1 MVPSVYPR
9 PFVAVIGRPNVG
21 KSTLFNRLIG
31 HRVAVVQDEPGVTRD
46 RNYYPVEYCG
56 TPFTLVDTGG
66 IVPGHRPLSF
76 PQGDREAGAR
86 LLADVQR
93 QTDVAIQ
100 EADRIIYLMDGRDGL
115 MPIDREIAERLRK
128 INKPVWYAVNKID
141 GPKHDAKLMDFY
153 QLGVDRLFPIS
164 AEHGYGVD
172 DLLEAAIPRGEPSI
186 EPTEAGTIP
195 RVVVLGRPNAGKS
208 TLINTVL
215 GEARLVTSDAPGTTR
230 DTIDTLVERKGKT
243 YRFIDTAGLR
253 RRGKV
258 SRGVEHFSAERAHDA
273 LARADVAL
281 ILIDAAEGVVDQET
295 KIVGEVLA
303 AGRACALV
311 VNKWDL
317 KPQEEGDRPGF
328 LAEVMRRFS
337 FVEHAPVLF
346 ISALKGTGVGRIFP
360 TIDEV
365 MAAYTTRVTT
375 GDLNRFFD
383 GVLRDH
389 PPPLSKGR
397 PVRLYYITQ
406 AGVKPPTF
414 VVFANDAKAVP
425 THYRRYLENALRQRF
440 GFRGTPIR
448 IVVRSKRGRAQ

>member
-1 MVPSVYPR
+1 MAFDVYPR

-66 IVPGHRPLSF
+66 IVPDHRPPSAGTDA
-76 PQGDREAGAR
+76 QAAGAR

-93 QTDVAIQ
+93 QTDLAIQ
-100 EADRIIYLMDGRDGL
+100 EADCIIYLMDGRDGL

-128 INKPVWYAVNKID
+128 VNKPVWYAVNKID
-141 GPKHDAKLMDFY
+141 GPKHDARVIEFY
-153 QLGVDRLFPIS
+153 QLGVERLFPIS

-172 DLLEAAIPRGEPSI
+172 DLLEAAIPRRESRAESPEP
-186 EPTEAGTIP
+186 ETRP

-208 TLINTVL
+208 TLVNALL
-215 GEARLVTSDAPGTTR
+215 GEERLVTSDVPGTTR
-230 DTIDTLVERKGKT
+230 DTIDTLVERAGRA
-243 YRFIDTAGLR
+243 YRFVDTAGLR

-258 SRGVEHFSAERAHDA
+258 SRGVEHFSAERARDA
-273 LARADVAL
+273 LARADIAL

-303 AGRACALV
+303 AGRACVLV
-311 VNKWDL
+311 INKWDL
-317 KPQEEGDRPGF
+317 KPPGETDRTQF
-328 LAEVMRRFS
+328 LGEITRRFA
-337 FVEHAPVLF
+337 FVHHAPVLF
-346 ISALKGTGVGRIFP
+346 ISALKGMGVGKIFS

-375 GDLNRFFD
+375 GDLNRFFE
-383 GVLRDH
+383 GVVRDH

-397 PVRLYYITQ
+397 RVRLNYITQ

-414 VVFANDAKAVP
+414 VVFASDAKVVA

-448 IVVRSKRGRAQ
+448 IVVRSKRGRS

>member
-1 MVPSVYPR
+1 MAPSVYPR

-31 HRVAVVQDEPGVTRD
+31 HRIAVVQDEPGVTRD
-46 RNYYPVEYCG
+46 RNYYAVEYCG

-66 IVPGHRPLSF
+66 IVPDQRRSPS
-76 PQGDREAGAR
+76 PQDSRAGAAR

-93 QTDVAIQ
+93 QTDFAIQ

-115 MPIDREIAERLRK
+115 MSIDREIAERLRK

-141 GPKHDAKLMDFY
+141 GPKHEGKMMEFY

-172 DLLEAAIPRGEPSI
+172 DLLEAAIPRVEPSA
-186 EPTEAGTIP
+186 EPVPPDTIP

-208 TLINTVL
+208 TLINSAL
-215 GEARLVTSDAPGTTR
+215 GEERLVTSEVPGTTR
-230 DTIDTLVERKGKT
+230 DTIDTLVERGGKT
-243 YRFIDTAGLR
+243 YRFVDTAGLR

-273 LARADVAL
+273 LATADVAL
-281 ILIDAAEGVVDQET
+281 VLIDAKEGAVEQET

-303 AGRACALV
+303 AGRACVLII
-311 VNKWDL
+311 NKWDL
-317 KPQEEGDRPGF
+317 KPSGEQERTTF
-328 LAEVMRRFS
+328 LAEMTRRFA
-337 FVEHAPVLF
+337 FVGHAPVLF
-346 ISALKGTGVGRIFP
+346 ISALKGTGVGKIFAA
-360 TIDEV
+360 IDEV
-365 MAAYTTRVTT
+365 MTAHTTRVTT

-383 GVLRDH
+383 GVVRDH

-397 PVRLYYITQ
+397 PVRLNYITQ

-414 VVFANDAKAVP
+414 VVFASDAKAVAA
-425 THYRRYLENALRQRF
+425 HYRRYLENALRQRF

-448 IVVRSKRGRAQ
+448 IVVRSKRGR

>member
-1 MVPSVYPR
+1 MASSIYPR

-66 IVPGHRPLSF
+66 IVPDQRRSSSSQDG
-76 PQGDREAGAR
+76 REAGAR

-93 QTDVAIQ
+93 QTDLAIQ

-115 MPIDREIAERLRK
+115 MPIDRAIAERLRK
-128 INKPVWYAVNKID
+128 ISKPAWFAVNKID
-141 GPKHDAKLMDFY
+141 GPKHQAKVIDFY
-153 QLGVDRLFPIS
+153 QLGVERLFPIS

-172 DLLEAAIPRGEPSI
+172 DLLEAVIPKGERRV
-186 EPTEAGTIP
+186 EPMETGTIP

-208 TLINTVL
+208 TLINTLL
-215 GEARLVTSDAPGTTR
+215 GEERLVTSDVPGTTR
-230 DTIDTLVERKGKT
+230 DTIDTLVERGGKT
-243 YRFIDTAGLR
+243 YRFVDTAGLR

-258 SRGVEHFSAERAHDA
+258 SRGVEHFSAERARDA
-273 LARADVAL
+273 LAKADVAL
-281 ILIDAAEGVVDQET
+281 ILIDATEGVVDQET

-311 VNKWDL
+311 VNKWDV
-317 KPQEEGDRPGF
+317 KPTGETERTTF
-328 LAEVMRRFS
+328 LTEVSRRFA
-337 FVEHAPVLF
+337 FIEHAPVLF
-346 ISALKGTGVGRIFP
+346 ISALKGMGVGRIFS

-365 MAAYTTRVTT
+365 MAAYTARVTT
-375 GDLNRFFD
+375 GDLNRFFE
-383 GVLRDH
+383 GVVRDH

-397 PVRLYYITQ
+397 PVRLNYITQ
-406 AGVKPPTF
+406 AGVRPPTF
-414 VVFANDAKAVP
+414 VVFASDAKAVAI
-425 THYRRYLENALRQRF
+425 HYRRYLENALRQRF

-448 IVVRSKRGRAQ
+448 IVVRSKRGRT

>member
-1 MVPSVYPR
+1 MFSPYPR

-46 RNYYPVEYCG
+46 RNYYAVEYCG
-56 TPFTLVDTGG
+56 TRFTLVDTGG
-66 IVPGHRPLSF
+66 IVPAHRPPSAKA
-76 PQGDREAGAR
+76 PGEAGAR

-93 QTDVAIQ
+93 QTDLAIQ
-100 EADRIIYLMDGRDGL
+100 DADVIVYLMDARDGL
-115 MPIDREIAERLRK
+115 LSIDREIADRLRK
-128 INKPVWYAVNKID
+128 VSKPVWYAVNKVD
-141 GPKHDAKLMDFY
+141 GPKHDAKVMEFY
-153 QLGVDRLFPIS
+153 QLGVARLFPIS

-172 DLLEAAIPRGEPSI
+172 DLLEAAIPRHAPMDVPSEP
-186 EPTEAGTIP
+186 ETVP

-208 TLINTVL
+208 TLINTVI
-215 GEARLVTSDAPGTTR
+215 GEERLVTSDVPGTTR
-230 DTIDTLVERKGKT
+230 DTIDTLIERGGKT
-243 YRFIDTAGLR
+243 YRFVDTAGLR

-273 LARADVAL
+273 LARADMAL
-281 ILIDAAEGVVDQET
+281 VLIDAAEGVVDQET

-317 KPQEEGDRPGF
+317 KPPGEAERAAF
-328 LAEVMRRFS
+328 LSEVTRRFA
-337 FVEHAPVLF
+337 FMEHAPVLF
-346 ISALKGTGVGRIFP
+346 ISALKGTGVGKIFSI
-360 TIDEV
+360 IDEV
-365 MAAYTTRVTT
+365 MTAYSTRVTT

-383 GVLRDH
+383 GVVRDH

-397 PVRLYYITQ
+397 PVRLNYITQ

-414 VVFANDAKAVP
+414 VVFASDAKAVAS
-425 THYRRYLENALRQRF
+425 HYRRYLENALRQRF

-448 IVVRSKRGRAQ
+448 IVVRSKRGRSY

>member
-1 MVPSVYPR
+1 MASSLYPH

-46 RNYYPVEYCG
+46 RNYYAVEYCG

-66 IVPGHRPLSF
+66 IVPDQRRPSSL
-76 PQGDREAGAR
+76 QDGREGGAR

-93 QTDVAIQ
+93 QTDIAIE

-128 INKPVWYAVNKID
+128 VNKPVWYAVNKID
-141 GPKHDAKLMDFY
+141 GPQHDAKVMEFY
-153 QLGVDRLFPIS
+153 QIGVERLFPIS

-172 DLLEAAIPRGEPSI
+172 ELLEAVIPRREHRA
-186 EPTEAGTIP
+186 EPTETGTIP

-208 TLINTVL
+208 TLINTL
-215 GEARLVTSDAPGTTR
+215 IGEERLVTSDVPGTTR
-230 DTIDTLVERKGKT
+230 DTIDTLVEREGKT
-243 YRFIDTAGLR
+243 YRFVDTAGLR

-258 SRGVEHFSAERAHDA
+258 SRGVEHFSAERARDA
-273 LARADVAL
+273 LARADIAL

-311 VNKWDL
+311 INKWDL
-317 KPQEEGDRPGF
+317 KPPGETERTTF
-328 LAEVMRRFS
+328 LTEVTRRFA
-337 FVEHAPVLF
+337 FIEHAPVLF
-346 ISALKGTGVGRIFP
+346 ISALKGMGVGKIFSS
-360 TIDEV
+360 IDDV
-365 MAAYTTRVTT
+365 MTAYTARVST
-375 GDLNRFFD
+375 GDLNRFFE
-383 GVLRDH
+383 GVVRDH

-397 PVRLYYITQ
+397 PVRLNYITQ

-414 VVFANDAKAVP
+414 VVFASDAKAVAA
-425 THYRRYLENALRQRF
+425 HYRRYLENALRQRF

-448 IVVRSKRGRAQ
+448 IVVRSKRGRS